1 MDGVAPPNRPN
12 YTTLTRR
19 GEQGHIA
26 PLGGPSSIGLVLGIP
41 DWRDSGMTTATA
53 SKQKKPMEMME
64 TTAEQTNKMRKLAGP
79 WWEWH
84 GSHGRWP
91 HRRPIPPHNGHIS
104 PPCAG
109 LFVVCFCLRRA
120 PVTRRHQ
127 SALLSLPFPPT
138 LARMEGRME
147 ALTRVGATFRVTVSY
162 EPAVRS
168 ISVTVTVTAPLFFC
182 RRGLHPHLAEA
193 SAVRSPARLW

>member
-1 MDGVAPPNRPN
+1 MRIEVAIIHTM
-12 YTTLTRR
+12 YEERR
-19 GEQGHIA
+19 VSKVRFARIACCSNHGTALRRRTVPAILHSHGEVNKAIA
-26 PLGGPSSIGLVLGIP
+26 PWGGGGHLDNPIGLVLGIP

-53 SKQKKPMEMME
+53 SKQKKPMAMME

-84 GSHGRWP
+84 GSHERWP

-127 SALLSLPFPPT
+127 SALPQSTIPT
-138 LARMEGRME
+138 
-147 ALTRVGATFRVTVSY
+147 
-162 EPAVRS
+162 
-168 ISVTVTVTAPLFFC
+168 
-182 RRGLHPHLAEA
+182 HPC
-193 SAVRSPARLW
+193 